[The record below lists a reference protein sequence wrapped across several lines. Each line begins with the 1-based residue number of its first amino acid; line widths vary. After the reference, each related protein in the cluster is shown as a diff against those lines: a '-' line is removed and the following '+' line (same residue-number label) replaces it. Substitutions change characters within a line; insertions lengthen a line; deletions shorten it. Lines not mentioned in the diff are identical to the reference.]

1 MIAVRSA
8 ARSLLAALVFIATD
22 AANAADKVKVGVS
35 WSSSDLPLLFALDKG
50 YFKEAGLDVEAI
62 KFAGAQQVMEAML
75 SGRCD
80 GSATTGRTGNRN
92 GGSGGDNG
100 RNASSDGKWGGG
112 VADPLAAVAAG
123 VCWACGWG
131 SVLDWLLL
139 ILSPDPRAR
148 PPRARI
154 DTTFCLKRQ

>member
-1 MIAVRSA
+1 M
-8 ARSLLAALVFIATD
+8 
-22 AANAADKVKVGVS
+22 VGGGEGS
-35 WSSSDLPLLFALDKG
+35 GGGGTGKDSSG
-50 YFKEAGLDVEAI
+50 GE
-62 KFAGAQQVMEAML
+62 
-75 SGRCD
+75 
-80 GSATTGRTGNRN
+80 TGCRN

-139 ILSPDPRAR
+139 ILSPDPGPQEPALTLPFALKGNKLDVVVRRLR
-148 PPRARI
+148 PPG
-154 DTTFCLKRQ
+154 CLQRQ